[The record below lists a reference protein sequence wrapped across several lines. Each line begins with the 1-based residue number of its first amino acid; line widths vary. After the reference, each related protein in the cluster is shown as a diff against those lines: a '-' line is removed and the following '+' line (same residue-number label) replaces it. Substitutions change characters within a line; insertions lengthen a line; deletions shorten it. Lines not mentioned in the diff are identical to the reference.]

1 MNKIVF
7 YQERT
12 FGDKFNV
19 TFEFIKQNWKLML
32 RYFAYVV
39 LPLSFVAEFF
49 MEAMMKNVMTLA
61 TDPEELMNLIPSYG
75 GFFLVSI
82 AVYLWMGAVSF
93 SLLQVYN
100 ARPDGLQNIVF
111 ADFKPL
117 LGRNAWR
124 LVKSGLALSLVLL
137 VVMILAGCLFALQMP
152 VIAAVVLSC
161 LHGINDSV
169 CTLCAGLHLRG
180 YSPLAGFCP
189 KLSSGL
195 AYFGWH
201 LSPGHCVD
209 DSYGYHLVCLHFAMG
224 NLLSVEILFCCKS
237 GKCRFC
243 FQWCAFHA
251 VTVSAGCPDDACPL
265 PVVGHILCQH
275 QLSL

>member
-61 TDPEELMNLIPSYG
+61 TNPEELMNLIPSYG

-117 LGRNAWR
+117 LRRNAWR

-152 VIAAVVLSC
+152 VIAAVVYLVCMALMIPFVLFAPVYIFEDIPLWQAFARSFR
-161 LHGINDSV
+161 LGWHTLGGILALDIVLMILTAIISFV
-169 CTLCAGLHLRG
+169 CTLPWEIC
-180 YSPLAGFCP
+180 Y
-189 KLSSGL
+189 
-195 AYFGWH
+195 
-201 LSPGHCVD
+201 
-209 DSYGYHLVCLHFAMG
+209 
-224 NLLSVEILFCCKS
+224 LLKS
-237 GKCRFC
+237 FFVISKR
-243 FQWCAFHA
+243 
-251 VTVSAGCPDDACPL
+251 
-265 PVVGHILCQH
+265 
-275 QLSL
+275 